1 LGGYDAMGLG
11 EAMQRRQFIT
21 LLGGAV
27 AISPLAARAQDAARV
42 RRIAMLIGVGRD
54 TPDAQLRYAAFLE
67 KLQQLGWTNGQNV
80 RVEARWSA
88 GDAKL
93 LRQYAAELVALTP
106 DVMVTTGTG
115 PTEAVVRSTTSVP
128 VVFAV
133 VLDPVGGGLVK
144 SLARPGGNATG
155 FMMFEY
161 SLSAKWPELLKQ
173 ISPTITRAAVLR
185 DAQSTAAVGQFA
197 VIQSVASSVGVEM
210 IPINLGDVSD
220 VEREVESFARSSNG
234 GLIVAAGASA
244 VIHSDLINMLALR
257 YKLPAIYSERSFVTT
272 GGLLS
277 YGPNYIDQYRRA
289 ASYVDRILKG
299 ENPADLPVQ
308 APTRYELVINLK
320 AAKAIGVMIPQSLLA
335 SADEVI
341 E

>member
-1 LGGYDAMGLG
+1 
-11 EAMQRRQFIT
+11 MQRRQFVT

-27 AISPLAARAQDAARV
+27 AISPLAARAQDTVRT
-42 RRIAMLIGVGRD
+42 RRIGMLIGIGRD
-54 TPDAQLRYAAFLE
+54 APDAQLRYAAFLE

-80 RVEARWSA
+80 RVEPRWSA

-93 LRQYAAELVALTP
+93 MRQYAAELIALAP
-106 DVMVTTGTG
+106 DVMVTTGSSS
-115 PTEAVVRSTTSVP
+115 TETVVRSTASVP
-128 VVFAV
+128 IVFAV

-144 SLARPGGNATG
+144 SLSRPGGNATG

-173 ISPTITRAAVLR
+173 IAPTMTRAAVLR
-185 DAQSTAAVGQFA
+185 EAQSTAAVGQFA

-210 IPINLGDVSD
+210 VPIDLGDASD
-220 VEREVESFARSSNG
+220 IEREIETFAHSSNG
-234 GLIVAAGASA
+234 GLIVTAGTSA
-244 VIHSDLINMLALR
+244 VIHRDLINTLALR
-257 YKLPAIYSERSFVTT
+257 YKLPAVYPERSFVTT

-277 YGPNYIDQYRRA
+277 YGPSYIDQYRRV

-299 ENPADLPVQ
+299 EKPADLPVQ
-308 APTRYELVINLK
+308 APTKYELVVNVK
-320 AAKAIGVMIPQSLLA
+320 TAKAIGVMIPQSLLA
-335 SADEVI
+335 SADEII

>member
-1 LGGYDAMGLG
+1 
-11 EAMQRRQFIT
+11 MQRRQFVT

-27 AISPLAARAQDAARV
+27 AISPLAARAQDAVRT
-42 RRIAMLIGVGRD
+42 RRIGVLVGVGSD
-54 TPDAQLRYAAFLE
+54 APDAQLRYAAFLE

-80 RVEARWSA
+80 RVEIRWSA
-88 GDAKL
+88 ADAKL
-93 LRQYAAELVALTP
+93 MRQYAAELVALAP
-106 DVMVTTGTG
+106 DVMVTTGSAS
-115 PTEAVVRSTTSVP
+115 TETVVRSTTSVP
-128 VVFAV
+128 IVFAV

-173 ISPTITRAAVLR
+173 IAPTITRAAVLR

-197 VIQSVASSVGVEM
+197 VLQSVASSVGVEM
-210 IPINLGDVSD
+210 IPISLGDVSD
-220 VEREVESFARSSNG
+220 IEREIESFARPGNG

-244 VIHSDLINMLALR
+244 IIHSNLIKTLALR
-257 YKLPAIYSERSFVTT
+257 YKLPAVYSERSFVAT

-277 YGPNYIDQYRRA
+277 YGPSYVDQYRRA
-289 ASYVDRILKG
+289 ASYVDRILRG
-299 ENPADLPVQ
+299 EKPADLPVQ
-308 APTRYELVINLK
+308 APTKYELVVNLK